1 MKTQDRAIQIMSS
14 KINDAIEK
22 SIASSSFDRSIQ
34 GIVKTSLG
42 GGYFEIE
49 VKNKIYRVK
58 TDFGLLINQ
67 VVTIIVPQN
76 NPSNM
81 YILPPNPV
89 NKIVLTNP
97 ELIPINSKCVW
108 ECIHN
113 KNTTDI
119 LSVLINTTTGEYVID
134 PDIVI
139 ANTNSIYVRI
149 NSADNIPAGKYKI
162 III

>member
-22 SIASSSFDRSIQ
+22 SIASSSFDRSVQ
-34 GIVKTSLG
+34 GIVKTNLG
-42 GGYFEIE
+42 GGCFEID
-49 VKNKIYRVK
+49 VKNKTYRIK

-67 VVTIIVPQN
+67 VVTIIIPQN

-81 YILPPNPV
+81 YVLPPNPV

-97 ELIPINSKCVW
+97 ELIPTDNKCVW
-108 ECIHN
+108 ECVHN

-119 LSVLINTTTGEYVID
+119 LSLLINTITGEYVVD

-139 ANTNSIYVRI
+139 ANTNSVYVRL